1 MLESTDKSI
10 AMIAAESGFCDSSHL
25 SRMFR
30 RRFASTPHYF
40 RASLESLGRS
50 EGRKTPD

>member
-1 MLESTDKSI
+1 
-10 AMIAAESGFCDSSHL
+10 MIAAESGFCDSSHL